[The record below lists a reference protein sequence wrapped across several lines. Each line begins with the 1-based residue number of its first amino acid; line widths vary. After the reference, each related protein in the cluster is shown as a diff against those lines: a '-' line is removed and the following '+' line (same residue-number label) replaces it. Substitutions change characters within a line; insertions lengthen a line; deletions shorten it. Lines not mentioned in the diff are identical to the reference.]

1 MEDVILFQELLWGNA
16 LKKTPPP
23 ESVVM
28 SEPAPKRSRTE
39 ERSSS
44 SLRIQVIQERLET
57 VRCQDQDIEMY
68 HLDEI
73 VRQQK

>member
-1 MEDVILFQELLWGNA
+1 MEELEDVIFEELPWERA

-23 ESVVM
+23 ESAVM

-44 SLRIQVIQERLET
+44 SLRIQVVQERLEK
-57 VRCQDQDIEMY
+57 VQCQDIE
-68 HLDEI
+68 I
-73 VRQQK
+73 VPLGILCS